1 MSDDINM
8 HKSLA
13 MGKPTTT
20 EAAGKGVIQKYKSG
34 GSIGESKVANLPVR
48 GSAPPPLARVAKGDA
63 GKIAT
68 LKKGGSMPKRKAIEI
83 MIAMPMKKVGR
94 GR

>member
-1 MSDDINM
+1 MADDINM

-20 EAAGKGVIQKYKSG
+20 EAAGKGVIQKYKKG

-48 GSAPPPLARVAKGDA
+48 GSAPPPLARPAKGEA

-68 LKKGGSMPKRKAIEI
+68 LKGGGMPKRKAIDI
-83 MIAMPMKKVGR
+83 VIALPMKKAGR

>member
-1 MSDDINM
+1 MSDEINM

-20 EAAGKGVIQKYKSG
+20 EAAGKGVIQKYKKG
-34 GSIGESKVANLPVR
+34 GSIAESKAANLPVR
-48 GSAPPPLARVAKGDA
+48 GSAPPPLARPAKGEA
-63 GKIAT
+63 GKIASM
-68 LKKGGSMPKRKAIEI
+68 KRGGAMPKRNAIDI
-83 MIAMPMKKVGR
+83 VIAMPMKKAGR

>member
-1 MSDDINM
+1 MSEAISQ
-8 HKSLA
+8 HKKMA
-13 MGKPTTT
+13 MGESVPL
-20 EAAGKGVIQKYKSG
+20 AAGKGVIQKYKNG
-34 GSIGESKVANLPVR
+34 GSIAESKVANLPVR
-48 GSAPPPLARVAKGDA
+48 GSAPPPLARPAKGEA

-68 LKKGGSMPKRKAIEI
+68 MKRGGAMPKRKAIEI

>member
-1 MSDDINM
+1 MAEAINM

-20 EAAGKGVIQKYKSG
+20 EASGKGVIQKYAKG
-34 GSIGESKVANLPVR
+34 GSIGDSRIANLPAR
-48 GSAPPPLARVAKGDA
+48 GSAPPPLPKPA

-68 LKKGGSMPKRKAIEI
+68 LKKGGMAKKPAIDI
-83 MIAMPMKKVGR
+83 VIAMAPKKVGR